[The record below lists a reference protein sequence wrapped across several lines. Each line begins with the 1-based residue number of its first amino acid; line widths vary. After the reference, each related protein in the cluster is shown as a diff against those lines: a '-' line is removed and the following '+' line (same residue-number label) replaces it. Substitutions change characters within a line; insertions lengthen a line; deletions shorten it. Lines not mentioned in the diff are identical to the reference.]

1 MSDDVFRA
9 DVALAD
15 VDLLA
20 WLLAWSDDV
29 SSSVSARGRRVL
41 SPQARE
47 GDARNPGGE
56 CDVV

>member
-41 SPQARE
+41 SPLARE